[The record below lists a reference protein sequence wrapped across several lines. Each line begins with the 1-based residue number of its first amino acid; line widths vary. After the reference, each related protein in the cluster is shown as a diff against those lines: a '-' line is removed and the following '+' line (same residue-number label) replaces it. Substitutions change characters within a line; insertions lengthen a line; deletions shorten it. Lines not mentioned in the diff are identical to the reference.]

1 MILKTIIQLI
11 RGELK
16 RVQYVQYSNGKMVIR
31 ILDNAGVPESIEYI
45 P

>member
-11 RGELK
+11 KGELK
-16 RVQYVQYSNGKMVIR
+16 RVQYVQYSNGIMVKR
-31 ILDNAGVPESIEYI
+31 ILDNAGVPETIEYI